1 MKRKDTG
8 RGMLLLWTASVYA
21 LSFLC
26 YLPMLAQRMGMAL
39 PGGAVNLKYLFVCV
53 PAVVSVLFSLR
64 ERRLRAYF
72 AGMFSGRPGG
82 REFSAGLAI
91 AAAGLLVSW
100 GYEARTGV
108 PVFENAYP
116 SVAAL
121 LAGCLYLLA
130 TGLVEEMAWRGFLL
144 ERLPQKGIKGA
155 ALAGLVW
162 AAWHIPMWTIRNGL
176 GLRDIPFLC
185 VWTVL
190 VAIVLGTAYYRSGSI
205 LTAAVLHMLFNTCCL
220 APVQYNIPVLAVI
233 ILGGAWVGKKN
244 RRIL

>member
-100 GYEARTGV
+100 GYEAGTGV

-155 ALAGLVW
+155 ALAGPHGISRCGPSETGWGSGISRSSVSGPSLW
-162 AAWHIPMWTIRNGL
+162 RSFW
-176 GLRDIPFLC
+176 GLRI
-185 VWTVL
+185 T
-190 VAIVLGTAYYRSGSI
+190 G
-205 LTAAVLHMLFNTCCL
+205 AA
-220 APVQYNIPVLAVI
+220 AS
-233 ILGGAWVGKKN
+233 
-244 RRIL
+244 

>member
-64 ERRLRAYF
+64 E
-72 AGMFSGRPGG
+72 
-82 REFSAGLAI
+82 FSAGLAI

-100 GYEARTGV
+100 GYEAGTGV

-233 ILGGAWVGKKN
+233 IAGGAWVGKKN

>member
-82 REFSAGLAI
+82 P
-91 AAAGLLVSW
+91 
-100 GYEARTGV
+100 GV
-108 PVFENAYP
+108 
-116 SVAAL
+116 
-121 LAGCLYLLA
+121 
-130 TGLVEEMAWRGFLL
+130 
-144 ERLPQKGIKGA
+144 
-155 ALAGLVW
+155 
-162 AAWHIPMWTIRNGL
+162 
-176 GLRDIPFLC
+176 
-185 VWTVL
+185 
-190 VAIVLGTAYYRSGSI
+190 
-205 LTAAVLHMLFNTCCL
+205 
-220 APVQYNIPVLAVI
+220 
-233 ILGGAWVGKKN
+233 LGGASHRGGGTA
-244 RRIL
+244 RLLGIRGRDRGPCF

>member
-100 GYEARTGV
+100 GYEAGTGV
-108 PVFENAYP
+108 PVF
-116 SVAAL
+116 
-121 LAGCLYLLA
+121 
-130 TGLVEEMAWRGFLL
+130 
-144 ERLPQKGIKGA
+144 
-155 ALAGLVW
+155 
-162 AAWHIPMWTIRNGL
+162 
-176 GLRDIPFLC
+176 
-185 VWTVL
+185 
-190 VAIVLGTAYYRSGSI
+190 
-205 LTAAVLHMLFNTCCL
+205 
-220 APVQYNIPVLAVI
+220 
-233 ILGGAWVGKKN
+233 
-244 RRIL
+244 